1 MSIRFAAPASA
12 IRARTRPS
20 TGALAYP
27 VAVNDNRNVITNDNG
42 DDDREPNVVPDE
54 TALGAALRYFAKHG
68 LAAARKAHEH
78 ASDARTAGNK
88 ESFMRWRDICRA
100 LDRRLARSLDSSD
113 PAHLTR

>member
-27 VAVNDNRNVITNDNG
+27 VADNDNRNVITNDNG
-42 DDDREPNVVPDE
+42 DDDREPSVVPDE

-68 LAAARKAHEH
+68 LAAARKAHEARAAMPERQETSEQFH
-78 ASDARTAGNK
+78 AVARHLP
-88 ESFMRWRDICRA
+88 RA
-100 LDRRLARSLDSSD
+100 
-113 PAHLTR
+113 